1 VKSSMPQGYYTI
13 EQWTGNDGEG
23 RPAWTA
29 VAHLPFGLTQTQ
41 AEEALE
47 KLGKPGFY
55 RLVQTQRVVWAE
67 KMGAK
72 LHLRK
77 SHAGS
82 PASLEEQRKIFE
94 RRDGKFPVEEMRAAR
109 RRQKAGRKQR

>member
-1 VKSSMPQGYYTI
+1 MPQGYYTI